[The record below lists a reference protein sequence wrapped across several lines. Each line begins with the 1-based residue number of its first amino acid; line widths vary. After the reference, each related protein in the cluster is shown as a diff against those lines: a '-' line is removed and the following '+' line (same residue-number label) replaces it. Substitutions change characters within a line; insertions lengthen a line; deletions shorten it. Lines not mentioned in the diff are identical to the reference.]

1 MEIIEKL
8 RSIWAD
14 STDPFLVHP
23 SGELSFTEIAE
34 QDLTDISSIK
44 RGDVVA
50 LIGDFNPRSI
60 LTLLQLIEKNN
71 FSSFDFRNRI
81 SAPIFFFLKLHW
93 WMWLLKVLPF
103 GE

>member
-60 LTLLQLIEKNN
+60 LTLLQLIEKKTILVPLTLETR
-71 FSSFDFRNRI
+71 SQH
-81 SAPIFFFLKLHW
+81 PYFLKLHW